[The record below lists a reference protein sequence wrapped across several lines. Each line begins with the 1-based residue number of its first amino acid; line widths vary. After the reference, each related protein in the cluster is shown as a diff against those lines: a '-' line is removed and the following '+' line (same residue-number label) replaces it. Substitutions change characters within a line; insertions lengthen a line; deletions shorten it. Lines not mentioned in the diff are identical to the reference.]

1 MDASS
6 ESNELRF
13 YFDESVELAV
23 SEQLAAGGLD
33 VVSAH
38 SLNLLGDAD
47 RNHLERATEMGRTL
61 CTYDA
66 DFLRLANTGAKHAGI
81 IYAHQQK
88 ASIGGWV
95 REIRALHARR
105 KAEDLTDQVVFLSMR

>member
-47 RNHLERATEMGRTL
+47 PNHLKRATEMGRTL

-66 DFLRLANTGAKHAGI
+66 DFLRLANTGAKHVGI